1 MKKNENKKIRVA
13 TKAIIYDKDGNILT
27 IKRCN
32 KYNRPLTWDLP
43 GGNLDFG
50 EKLEDNLIREIREET
65 GLRVSSL
72 SMLGLIENL
81 DDKDLFRVTVCY
93 TVKTKITKVVLS
105 HEHIAFK
112 WVTPDEFLKLKAY
125 TPHKKFVQQFKS
137 LEIKK

>member
-125 TPHKKFVQQFKS
+125 TPHKKFVQRFKS